1 MKSTTKMR
9 ELREKGEGDL
19 TLRERE
25 LAEQLFA
32 LRLQK
37 VTGQLE
43 KPSKIRGAKREL
55 ARVLT
60 VRSELRRGEPVT
72 TKATAEPKPKPT
84 PKAAVAP
91 AAKAAA
97 KSRTKSGTKSDTK
110 SGAKG
115 DAKSGAKAKK
125 EGAGR

>member
-43 KPSKIRGAKREL
+43 KPSKIRSAKREL

-60 VRSELRRGEPVT
+60 VQGEQRRGV
-72 TKATAEPKPKPT
+72 KI
-84 PKAAVAP
+84 AP
-91 AAKAAA
+91 AASAPTAGAGASKKPAAA
-97 KSRTKSGTKSDTK
+97 KKTVKR
-110 SGAKG
+110 A
-115 DAKSGAKAKK
+115 AKSKAQ
-125 EGAGR
+125 GAGK